1 MMYAIWN
8 TNENGELERGL
19 RSRISGAM
27 FWLVFCLMKAGKFG
41 NLMCGNPGCL
51 ESRRLKTD
59 FAKSLAIRS
68 LKEADLSEPKSVRV
82 SGCNSVTTKLG
93 GNTVTLYAERG
104 ERVGGSGARPRKCL
118 VGSPE
123 TQIGFLQGLFPSG
136 IYGVRGVW
144 ETQKLCNHSRDV
156 GKPLWD
162 ARGVIRKTGKV
173 VEGELKLVASSLD
186 ALLIGKRHGWLAA
199 SHCNRPLHN
208 ERDQTLQRQ
217 DRQAGSNPAGHQ
229 LIMI

>member
-1 MMYAIWN
+1 MVYAIWN
-8 TNENGELERGL
+8 TNENGELERVL

-27 FWLVFCLMKAGKFG
+27 FWLVFCLMKVGKFG
-41 NLMCGNPGCL
+41 SSFENPGYL

-68 LKEADLSEPKSVRV
+68 LEEADLSEPTVRV
-82 SGCNSVTTKLG
+82 CCSVTTNG
-93 GNTVTLYAERG
+93 GTVLSAERG

-123 TQIGFLQGLFPSG
+123 TQIGFLQGFV
-136 IYGVRGVW
+136 YGVRGVW
-144 ETQKLCNHSRDV
+144 ETQKLRNHSRDV

-162 ARGVIRKTGKV
+162 ARGVSRETGKV

-186 ALLIGKRHGWLAA
+186 ALLIGKRRGWLAA
-199 SHCNRPLHN
+199 SHCNRQSITRETRLYKGKIDKPVRIRPDTNL
-208 ERDQTLQRQ
+208 
-217 DRQAGSNPAGHQ
+217 
-229 LIMI
+229 